1 MMKRIHTFESFL
13 NAYEQPIDEAKG
25 VSRAIAGH
33 LKSFFDEEGKNASYD
48 KACEYIASK
57 VEGWKLSKEDFEE
70 AKGMMNESEILTEG
84 KMKELDMIM
93 KSAESA
99 ADFKTD
105 AEKFL
110 KSNFKGTE
118 DEMMS
123 YLEELVAQWEANHKK

>member
-1 MMKRIHTFESFL
+1 MYIKNYDQWIT
-13 NAYEQPIDEAKG
+13 EAKG

-33 LKSFFDEEGKNASYD
+33 LKAFFDEHGMKASYD
-48 KACEYIASK
+48 KACDYIASK

-93 KSAESA
+93 RGSETVEA
-99 ADFKTD
+99 FKAD

-110 KSNFKGTE
+110 KTNFKGTE
-118 DEMMS
+118 ADKKA
-123 YLEELVAQWEANHKK
+123 YLEELVTQWEAINKK

>member
-1 MMKRIHTFESFL
+1 MYIKNYDQWIT
-13 NAYEQPIDEAKG
+13 EAKG

-33 LKSFFDEEGKNASYD
+33 LKTYFDEAGKNASYD

-70 AKGMMNESEILTEG
+70 AKSMLNESEILTEG

-93 KSAESA
+93 QSAETA
-99 ADFKTD
+99 EDFKTD

-110 KSNFKGTE
+110 KTNFKGTE
-118 DEMMS
+118 DEMKS

>member
-1 MMKRIHTFESFL
+1 MYIKNYDQWIT
-13 NAYEQPIDEAKG
+13 EAKG

-33 LKSFFDEEGKNASYD
+33 LKTFFDENGMKASYE
-48 KACEYIASK
+48 KACNYIASK

-93 KSAESA
+93 KASETENQ
-99 ADFKTD
+99 FKTD

-110 KSNFKGTE
+110 KTNFKGTE
-118 DEMMS
+118 IEMKS
-123 YLEELVAQWEANHKK
+123 YLEELVAQWKEVHKK

>member
-1 MMKRIHTFESFL
+1 MYIKNYDLWIT
-13 NAYEQPIDEAKG
+13 EAQG
-25 VSRAIAGH
+25 ISRAIAGH
-33 LKSFFDEEGKNASYD
+33 LKTFFSKEGKDASYD
-48 KACEYIASK
+48 DACAYIASK

-70 AKGMMNESEILTEG
+70 AKGTLNESEILTEG

-93 KSAESA
+93 QSSETAE
-99 ADFKTD
+99 DFKTN

-110 KSNFKGTE
+110 KTNFKGTE